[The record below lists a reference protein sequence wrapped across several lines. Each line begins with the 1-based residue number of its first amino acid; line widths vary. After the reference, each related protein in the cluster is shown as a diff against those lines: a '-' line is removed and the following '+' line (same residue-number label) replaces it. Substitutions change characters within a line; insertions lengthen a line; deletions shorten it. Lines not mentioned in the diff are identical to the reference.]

1 MKYIPQ
7 KNNKTNVAFSLAML
21 ALFLVSVTLVKR
33 FDLPDSVWHLVFF
46 LCAVTFSLLATK
58 FFLPEYVY
66 YIDRDAFVITK
77 TVGKKTVVEC
87 NIGVSHIVSLY
98 SIEEF
103 KRDTSHNVRNIYNY
117 NTNFIAPDSKVL
129 IFEYNNFLE
138 AVKFEPSTELA
149 LSIDALI
156 KSR

>member
-7 KNNKTNVAFSLAML
+7 KNNKTNAAVSLAML
-21 ALFLVSVTLVKR
+21 ALFLVSVTLVKY
-33 FDLPDSVWHLVFF
+33 FDLPDSIWHAVFF
-46 LCAVTFSLLATK
+46 LCAVTLSLLATK
-58 FFLPEYVY
+58 FFLPEYAY
-66 YIDRDAFVITK
+66 YIDRDAFVISK

-87 NIGVSHIVSLY
+87 NIDLSHIVAVFSA
-98 SIEEF
+98 EEF
-103 KRDTSHNVRNIYNY
+103 KAESSYNVKNIYNY

-129 IFEYNNFLE
+129 IFEYNNFCE
-138 AVKFEPSTELA
+138 AVRFEPSLEFA